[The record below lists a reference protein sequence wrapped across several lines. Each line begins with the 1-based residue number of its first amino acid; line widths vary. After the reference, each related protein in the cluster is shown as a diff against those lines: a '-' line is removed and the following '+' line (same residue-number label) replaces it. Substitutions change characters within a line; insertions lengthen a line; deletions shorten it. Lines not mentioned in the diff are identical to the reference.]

1 MEQLNVVIA
10 DDEPLALERLA
21 RLLDEAG
28 CRIMATL
35 EDGPGLVE
43 WMAANGDLRVDVLF
57 LDIQMPGLTGLEAL
71 AELPH
76 PPLTVF
82 VTAHADYAIQAFEA
96 AAVDYLLKP
105 VYEDRLAKTL
115 QRVRERKVHRLS
127 PAEWH
132 AILPPLQRVPVIAGF
147 GTVLLDLKFISHFE
161 YGEERVWAHSQGR
174 RHETT
179 WATLREVE
187 QAFPA
192 AGMVRIQ
199 RNLLLRPEAVIGCRD
214 LLGGRM
220 EVRLARHAEL
230 VVSRSM
236 ARVLRSRLSP
246 A

>member
-1 MEQLNVVIA
+1 MDPLNVVIA

-21 RLLDEAG
+21 RLLGEAG
-28 CRIMATL
+28 CRLLASL
-35 EDGPGLVE
+35 EDGAGLLE
-43 WMAANGDLRVDVLF
+43 WMALNQDVPVDVLF

-105 VYEDRLAKTL
+105 VYEDRLARTL
-115 QRVRERKVHRLS
+115 QRVRERKVHRLTT
-127 PAEWH
+127 AEWH
-132 AILPPLQRVPVIAGF
+132 AILPPLERVPVVAGF
-147 GTVLLDLKFISHFE
+147 GTVLLDLKFVTHFE
-161 YGEERVWAHSQGR
+161 YTEERVWAHSLTK

-199 RNLLLRPEAVIGCRD
+199 RNLLLRPEAVIGIKD
-214 LLGGRM
+214 LIGGRL
-220 EVRLARHAEL
+220 EVRLAKRTKL
-230 VVSRSM
+230 IVSRAM
-236 ARVLRSRLSP
+236 AKVLRSRLSP
-246 A
+246 V

>member
-1 MEQLNVVIA
+1 MDRLNVVIA

-28 CRIMATL
+28 CRLVASL
-35 EDGPGLVE
+35 EDGPSLLE
-43 WMAANGDLRVDVLF
+43 WMAANEDAQVDVLF

-71 AELPH
+71 AELKR

-115 QRVRERKVHRLS
+115 QRVRERKVHRLTPS
-127 PAEWH
+127 EWH
-132 AILPPLQRVPVIAGF
+132 AMLPPLQRVPVLAGF
-147 GTVLLDLKFISHFE
+147 GTIMLDLKFITHFE
-161 YGEERVWAHSQGR
+161 YAEERVWAHSLTK

-179 WATLREVE
+179 WETLREVE
-187 QAFPA
+187 QAFPE
-192 AGMVRIQ
+192 AGMIRIQ
-199 RNLLLRPEAVIGCRD
+199 RNLLLRPEAVIGCKE
-214 LLGGRM
+214 LIGGRLV
-220 EVRLARHAEL
+220 VRLAKHTEL
-230 VVSRSM
+230 LVSRAM
-236 ARVLRSRLSP
+236 AKVLRARLSL